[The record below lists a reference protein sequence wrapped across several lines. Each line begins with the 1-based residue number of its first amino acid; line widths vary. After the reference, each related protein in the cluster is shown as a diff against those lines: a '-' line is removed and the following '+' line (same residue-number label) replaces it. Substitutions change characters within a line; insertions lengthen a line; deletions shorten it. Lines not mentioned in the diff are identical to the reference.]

1 MASRRR
7 PDLNPKLHMDRQ
19 PTAARI
25 TDPSLPAGKR
35 REIDNVMKKARAN
48 TTNDYWDKKLIEAE
62 EKDPNRWR
70 HTGYK
75 KMYIQ
80 GESSSGESERDTAQA
95 SYSRYPGAP
104 ANSGPPPPSSSSS
117 ARYGRSR
124 SPHSRSRSR
133 LRKSPP
139 LSPPPPSH
147 ARRRSPPP
155 QFMERRPVMSP
166 PSPHHNGPP
175 PMRGRPRSPP
185 MPPRS
190 MPRSPNNHH
199 NSNAADMLR
208 RPGNGHGR
216 PRSPPEPVAGSSSAQ
231 LRRKPANAS
240 RSPLSRRRS
249 PPLPPPSSS
258 SASNMDKRGL
268 GATHILPRS
277 KRPPSPPP
285 RHSMRSRS
293 NSSMSSS
300 SDDSCSL
307 CSPSH
312 RHRSRSRGPRSPPPK
327 PRGHYR
333 GAGAPP
339 PLPPPE
345 SHGRLHGRP
354 TTPPPVRG
362 GAGIDKYREAKMR
375 HISHERGLSSDVHMK
390 VGRAS
395 RHSPPP
401 EDPRLKHRPP
411 EPPEPAA
418 PAAAAPQAKKKKKE
432 KELRTRV
439 KIEGEKRKK
448 HSSATVTTSAGASGN
463 NANSSSDSDD
473 SGGSD
478 SDEATP
484 ALPSFS
490 ATTRLTLSE
499 RFGKMAQWSIDRSN
513 MENMRI
519 TKDSA
524 GGALKVMIEEG
535 LESPPRRYSY
545 SPAPAGHFPEELATT
560 APSGMLS
567 WDDVRVRYEYY
578 KSRGYLRDL
587 DLKDYIK
594 WEEWWYK
601 YQEWLKQERYYEYW
615 DRSQQLRRRRKKL
628 PVTQRLN

>member
-1 MASRRR
+1 
-7 PDLNPKLHMDRQ
+7 
-19 PTAARI
+19 
-25 TDPSLPAGKR
+25 
-35 REIDNVMKKARAN
+35 MKKARAN

-80 GESSSGESERDTAQA
+80 GESSSGDSDREPN
-95 SYSRYPGAP
+95 YSRYPAGGGSNNNSSAP
-104 ANSGPPPPSSSSS
+104 LPPPPASSS
-117 ARYGRSR
+117 RYGRSR

-139 LSPPPPSH
+139 LSPPAHPHS
-147 ARRRSPPP
+147 
-155 QFMERRPVMSP
+155 RRPAMLP
-166 PSPHHNGPP
+166 PSPHHAGPP
-175 PMRGRPRSPP
+175 SSMRGRPRSPP
-185 MPPRS
+185 MPSRG
-190 MPRSPNNHH
+190 MPRSPNSH
-199 NSNAADMLR
+199 SDMMR
-208 RPGNGHGR
+208 RHGNGHGR
-216 PRSPPEPVAGSSSAQ
+216 PRSPPEPAAGSSSSQQ
-231 LRRKPANAS
+231 LGRK
-240 RSPLSRRRS
+240 
-249 PPLPPPSSS
+249 PSSS
-258 SASNMDKRGL
+258 MDKRGM
-268 GATHILPRS
+268 GPSHILPRS

-285 RHSMRSRS
+285 RHSVRSRS

-300 SDDSCSL
+300 TDDSCSL

-312 RHRSRSRGPRSPPPK
+312 RHHRSRNSRGPRSPPPK

-333 GAGAPP
+333 GPGAPQ
-339 PLPPPE
+339 PPPD
-345 SHGRLHGRP
+345 SHGRMHGRP
-354 TTPPPVRG
+354 TTPPPPVRG
-362 GAGIDKYREAKMR
+362 GGGSGAAVDKYREGKMR
-375 HISHERGLSSDVHMK
+375 HISHETDAHMK
-390 VGRAS
+390 AGRAP

-418 PAAAAPQAKKKKKE
+418 AAPAAAPQPKKKKKE
-432 KELRTRV
+432 KELRARV

-448 HSSATVTTSAGASGN
+448 SATATTSGSGN
-463 NANSSSDSDD
+463 NGNSSSDSDD
-473 SGGSD
+473 SDD
-478 SDEATP
+478 SDDSPPTI
-484 ALPSFS
+484 LPSFS
-490 ATTRLTLSE
+490 ASTRLTLSE

-535 LESPPRRYSY
+535 MESPPRRYSY

-615 DRSQQLRRRRKKL
+615 DRSQQMRRRRKKL

>member
-7 PDLNPKLHMDRQ
+7 ADLNPKLHMDRQ

-80 GESSSGESERDTAQA
+80 GESSSGDSDREPHGVPRPGEGAPPPP
-95 SYSRYPGAP
+95 YGRYPPGGGGP
-104 ANSGPPPPSSSSS
+104 SGPPP
-117 ARYGRSR
+117 RFGRSR
-124 SPHSRSRSR
+124 SPHSRSRSG

-139 LSPPPPSH
+139 LSPQP
-147 ARRRSPPP
+147 RRRSPPP
-155 QFMERRPVMSP
+155 PMHGIDRR
-166 PSPHHNGPP
+166 G
-175 PMRGRPRSPP
+175 GPRSPP
-185 MPPRS
+185 MP
-190 MPRSPNNHH
+190 RSPND
-199 NSNAADMLR
+199 AMMR

-216 PRSPPEPVAGSSSAQ
+216 PRSPPEPSSGSSS
-231 LRRKPANAS
+231 LRRKPNAS
-240 RSPLSRRRS
+240 RSPLGRRRS
-249 PPLPPPSSS
+249 PPLPPPSS
-258 SASNMDKRGL
+258 AGLDKRGA
-268 GATHILPRS
+268 GHILPRS

-312 RHRSRSRGPRSPPPK
+312 RHRSRSRGPRSPPQK

-333 GAGAPP
+333 AGGPAIPP
-339 PLPPPE
+339 PDA
-345 SHGRLHGRP
+345 HGRVHGRP
-354 TTPPPVRG
+354 SSPPPVRG
-362 GAGIDKYREAKMR
+362 GAGGCMVSAIDKYRDAKMR
-375 HISHERGLSSDVHMK
+375 HLAHERGATSEAHMK
-390 VGRAS
+390 VARSS

-418 PAAAAPQAKKKKKE
+418 TATAATAPQAKKKKKE
-432 KELRTRV
+432 KEVRPRI
-439 KIEGEKRKK
+439 KIEGEKQRKK
-448 HSSATVTTSAGASGN
+448 PGAPSGSGA
-463 NANSSSDSDD
+463 NANSSSGSDD
-473 SGGSD
+473 SGDSD
-478 SDEATP
+478 SDEVP
-484 ALPSFS
+484 SLPTFS

>member
-7 PDLNPKLHMDRQ
+7 AELNPKLHMDRQ

-80 GESSSGESERDTAQA
+80 GESSSGESDRDVVPREGREPREGRDGREGREGREGGAPPYA
-95 SYSRYPGAP
+95 RYPPGG
-104 ANSGPPPPSSSSS
+104 GPPPGPPPQ
-117 ARYGRSR
+117 RYGRSR

-139 LSPPPPSH
+139 LSPPP
-147 ARRRSPPP
+147 RRRSPPMP
-155 QFMERRPVMSP
+155 MHGMERR
-166 PSPHHNGPP
+166 G
-175 PMRGRPRSPP
+175 GPRSPP
-185 MPPRS
+185 
-190 MPRSPNNHH
+190 MPRSPNNH
-199 NSNAADMLR
+199 DGMMR

-216 PRSPPEPVAGSSSAQ
+216 PRSPPEPSSGSSS
-231 LRRKPANAS
+231 LRRKPNAS
-240 RSPLSRRRS
+240 RSPLGRRRS
-249 PPLPPPSSS
+249 PPLPPPSSG
-258 SASNMDKRGL
+258 MDKRG
-268 GATHILPRS
+268 GVAHILPRS

-333 GAGAPP
+333 PGAP
-339 PLPPPE
+339 PLPPPDQ
-345 SHGRLHGRP
+345 SHGRIHGRP

-362 GAGIDKYREAKMR
+362 GGGVGSSVSAMDKYRQAKMR
-375 HISHERGLSSDVHMK
+375 HISHERGSSSDAHMK
-390 VGRAS
+390 IARAS

-418 PAAAAPQAKKKKKE
+418 APAGAPSAQAKKKKKE
-432 KELRTRV
+432 KEVRPRI

-448 HSSATVTTSAGASGN
+448 HPSGSASGASGAN
-463 NANSSSDSDD
+463 AANSSSDSDD
-473 SGGSD
+473 SGSD
-478 SDEATP
+478 SDEVGS
-484 ALPSFS
+484 LPTFS

-535 LESPPRRYSY
+535 MESPPRRYSY

>member
-7 PDLNPKLHMDRQ
+7 AELNPKLHMDRQ

-80 GESSSGESERDTAQA
+80 GESSSGESDREVVPREGRDGRDGRDGREGRDGAPP
-95 SYSRYPGAP
+95 YSRYPP
-104 ANSGPPPPSSSSS
+104 SGPPPGHPPP
-117 ARYGRSR
+117 RYGRSR

-139 LSPPPPSH
+139 LSPPS
-147 ARRRSPPP
+147 RRRSPPMP
-155 QFMERRPVMSP
+155 MHGMERR
-166 PSPHHNGPP
+166 G
-175 PMRGRPRSPP
+175 GPRSPP
-185 MPPRS
+185 MP
-190 MPRSPNNHH
+190 RSPNSHD
-199 NSNAADMLR
+199 AMMR

-216 PRSPPEPVAGSSSAQ
+216 PRSPPEPSSCSTSS
-231 LRRKPANAS
+231 LRRKPTAS

-258 SASNMDKRGL
+258 SSGMDKRG
-268 GATHILPRS
+268 GVTHILPRS

-285 RHSMRSRS
+285 RHSLRSRS

-333 GAGAPP
+333 QGAPP
-339 PLPPPE
+339 PPPPE
-345 SHGRLHGRP
+345 SHGRIHGRP

-362 GAGIDKYREAKMR
+362 GSSSVSAMEKYRQAKMR
-375 HISHERGLSSDVHMK
+375 HERDSSSDMHPK
-390 VGRAS
+390 IGRIA

-418 PAAAAPQAKKKKKE
+418 APAGAPSTQAKKKKKE
-432 KELRTRV
+432 KEVRPRI

-448 HSSATVTTSAGASGN
+448 HPSGSASASGGN
-463 NANSSSDSDD
+463 VANSSSDSDD

-478 SDEATP
+478 SDEVGS
-484 ALPSFS
+484 LPTFS

-519 TKDSA
+519 TKDST

-545 SPAPAGHFPEELATT
+545 SPAPVGHFPEELATT
-560 APSGMLS
+560 APTGMLS
-567 WDDVRVRYEYY
+567 WDDVRVRYDYY
-578 KSRGYLRDL
+578 KNRGYLRDL

>member
-7 PDLNPKLHMDRQ
+7 AELNPKLHMDRQ

-80 GESSSGESERDTAQA
+80 GESSSGESERDGREGREGGAPP
-95 SYSRYPGAP
+95 YGRYPPTGGP
-104 ANSGPPPPSSSSS
+104 PPGPPPPSQ
-117 ARYGRSR
+117 RYGRSR

-139 LSPPPPSH
+139 LSPPP
-147 ARRRSPPP
+147 RRRSPP
-155 QFMERRPVMSP
+155 MAMHSGMDRR
-166 PSPHHNGPP
+166 G
-175 PMRGRPRSPP
+175 GPRSPP
-185 MPPRS
+185 MP
-190 MPRSPNNHH
+190 RSPNNSHD
-199 NSNAADMLR
+199 ALMR
-208 RPGNGHGR
+208 RPGNGHGGR
-216 PRSPPEPVAGSSSAQ
+216 PRSPPEPSGGSSSSS
-231 LRRKPANAS
+231 LRRKPNAS
-240 RSPLSRRRS
+240 RSPLGRRRS

-258 SASNMDKRGL
+258 
-268 GATHILPRS
+268 
-277 KRPPSPPP
+277 
-285 RHSMRSRS
+285 HSMRSRS
-293 NSSMSSS
+293 NSSMSTS

-333 GAGAPP
+333 SGAPP
-339 PLPPPE
+339 PPPSE
-345 SHGRLHGRP
+345 SHGRIHGRP

-362 GAGIDKYREAKMR
+362 GGGSSVSAMEKYRQAKMR
-375 HISHERGLSSDVHMK
+375 HIGHERVASSEAHMK
-390 VGRAS
+390 IARSS

-411 EPPEPAA
+411 EPPEPASA
-418 PAAAAPQAKKKKKE
+418 PAAAPTAQAKKKKKE
-432 KELRTRV
+432 KEEGPGSRRRV
-439 KIEGEKRKK
+439 AI
-448 HSSATVTTSAGASGN
+448 
-463 NANSSSDSDD
+463 
-473 SGGSD
+473 
-478 SDEATP
+478 
-484 ALPSFS
+484 
-490 ATTRLTLSE
+490 
-499 RFGKMAQWSIDRSN
+499 
-513 MENMRI
+513 RI
-519 TKDSA
+519 
-524 GGALKVMIEEG
+524 
-535 LESPPRRYSY
+535 RR
-545 SPAPAGHFPEELATT
+545 APAGHFPEELATT

>member
-1 MASRRR
+1 MY
-7 PDLNPKLHMDRQ
+7 
-19 PTAARI
+19 
-25 TDPSLPAGKR
+25 PSLPAGKR

-80 GESSSGESERDTAQA
+80 GESSSGESERDGRDAGA
-95 SYSRYPGAP
+95 PNYGSASRYP
-104 ANSGPPPPSSSSS
+104 PPPGGGGGGVGGPSQGSVSS

-139 LSPPPPSH
+139 LSPPP
-147 ARRRSPPP
+147 RRRSP
-155 QFMERRPVMSP
+155 QM
-166 PSPHHNGPP
+166 
-175 PMRGRPRSPP
+175 PMPMHGGRGPRS
-185 MPPRS
+185 
-190 MPRSPNNHH
+190 PRSPNE
-199 NSNAADMLR
+199 MMR
-208 RPGNGHGR
+208 RPGNGHGHGGVHGGR
-216 PRSPPEPVAGSSSAQ
+216 PRSPPEPNSRGGA
-231 LRRKPANAS
+231 RKPTNPS
-240 RSPLSRRRS
+240 RSPLGRRRS
-249 PPLPPPSSS
+249 PPPLPPS
-258 SASNMDKRGL
+258 DKRGL
-268 GATHILPRS
+268 PPGAHILPRS

-333 GAGAPP
+333 SGAP

-345 SHGRLHGRP
+345 SHGRVHGRP
-354 TTPPPVRG
+354 TTPPTV
-362 GAGIDKYREAKMR
+362 DKYREAKMR
-375 HISHERGLSSDVHMK
+375 HLGHENYGHNMK
-390 VGRAS
+390 IGRSS

-411 EPPEPAA
+411 EPPEPATGGSG
-418 PAAAAPQAKKKKKE
+418 PPSTTAAAAAAQQAKKKKKE
-432 KELRTRV
+432 KELRPRI

-448 HSSATVTTSAGASGN
+448 PTNASGGN
-463 NANSSSDSDD
+463 GANSSSDSDD

-478 SDEATP
+478 SDSEVATNS
-484 ALPSFS
+484 LPTFS

-499 RFGKMAQWSIDRSN
+499 RFGKMAQWSKMADRSN

-615 DRSQQLRRRRKKL
+615 DLRSRRRRKKL

>member
-7 PDLNPKLHMDRQ
+7 AELNPKLHMDRQ

-80 GESSSGESERDTAQA
+80 GESSSGESERDGREGREGGAPP
-95 SYSRYPGAP
+95 YGRYPPTGGP
-104 ANSGPPPPSSSSS
+104 PPGPPPPSQ
-117 ARYGRSR
+117 RYGRSR

-139 LSPPPPSH
+139 LSPPP
-147 ARRRSPPP
+147 RRRSPP
-155 QFMERRPVMSP
+155 MAMHSGMDRR
-166 PSPHHNGPP
+166 G
-175 PMRGRPRSPP
+175 GPRSPP
-185 MPPRS
+185 MP
-190 MPRSPNNHH
+190 RSPNNSHD
-199 NSNAADMLR
+199 ALMR
-208 RPGNGHGR
+208 RPGNGHGGR
-216 PRSPPEPVAGSSSAQ
+216 PRSPPEPSGGSSSSS
-231 LRRKPANAS
+231 LRRKPNAS
-240 RSPLSRRRS
+240 RSPLGRRRS

-258 SASNMDKRGL
+258 VMEKRGPV
-268 GATHILPRS
+268 AHILPRS

-293 NSSMSSS
+293 NSSMSTS

-333 GAGAPP
+333 TGAPP
-339 PLPPPE
+339 PPPSE
-345 SHGRLHGRP
+345 SHGRIHGRP

-362 GAGIDKYREAKMR
+362 GGGSSVSAMEKYRQAKLR
-375 HISHERGLSSDVHMK
+375 HIGHERVASSDAHMK
-390 VGRAS
+390 IARSS

-411 EPPEPAA
+411 EPPEPATA
-418 PAAAAPQAKKKKKE
+418 PAGAPTAQAKKKKKE
-432 KELRTRV
+432 KEIRPRI

-448 HSSATVTTSAGASGN
+448 HPSGTSSGTGAN
-463 NANSSSDSDD
+463 AANSSSDSDD
-473 SGGSD
+473 SNGSD
-478 SDEATP
+478 SDEVGT
-484 ALPSFS
+484 LPTFS